1 MALAIDHQ
9 PASSETLTEWSTVHA
24 ALAALSAIGLSV
36 AAAGSFSVPVLRQ
49 TLLLAAMTAVIGV
62 PHGGLDH
69 RFGRGVC
76 HRWTGRWWPIV
87 FAVGYLLI
95 VTLVLVGWVIV
106 PMATIGFFFVL
117 SAIHFG
123 DGESLPLAA
132 VEGGMVIWVPFLAR
146 PEEAAR
152 LLAWVTP
159 GQLSESIQRAAVELR
174 PLAWALAAIMIGRI
188 IVLAWAGVRGRSP
201 RAAVEAFRL
210 TAFAGLFA
218 TAPVLLSFVA
228 FFCGWHSAREL
239 AQLAVRANPA
249 RPLRGLAT
257 VINHSAPLTVVVV
270 VATILGARWRL
281 SGGHTAEVVVVQAV
295 FLSLSAIAIPHI
307 LLHAIAQRLDVDPF
321 ALEAK

>member
-1 MALAIDHQ
+1 
-9 PASSETLTEWSTVHA
+9 
-24 ALAALSAIGLSV
+24 LAALSAVGLSV
-36 AAAGSFSVPVLRQ
+36 AAAGSVSVPIGWQ

-106 PMATIGFFFVL
+106 PMATIGLFFVL

-159 GQLSESIQRAAVELR
+159 GRLSESIERAAVELR
-174 PLAWALAAIMIGRI
+174 PLAWALAAFMIGRI
-188 IVLAWAGVRGRSP
+188 IVLAWAGARDRSL

-210 TAFAGLFA
+210 TAFAGLGA
-218 TAPVLLSFVA
+218 RTGPVGGAGQPGSTIAGTGDCHHRLGSADRRGGCRNDSGSAMAVERGPYHGSRCCAGGFSRPQRDRGPA
-228 FFCGWHSAREL
+228 CSSARD
-239 AQLAVRANPA
+239 
-249 RPLRGLAT
+249 RGAT
-257 VINHSAPLTVVVV
+257 
-270 VATILGARWRL
+270 
-281 SGGHTAEVVVVQAV
+281 
-295 FLSLSAIAIPHI
+295 
-307 LLHAIAQRLDVDPF
+307 
-321 ALEAK
+321 